1 MTRLLV
7 DTDRLAEFVDRMQQA
22 QAQLTRAHDDA
33 DARIRQLQTGWDGT
47 AAQAQAA
54 AHRQWR
60 GAADRAQEALAVL
73 HSIARTAGANYAA
86 AALANRRM
94 WAG

>member
-7 DTDRLAEFVDRMQQA
+7 DTDRLAEFVDRVEHT
-22 QAQLTRAHDDA
+22 QAQLTRARDDA
-33 DARIRQLQTGWDGT
+33 DARIRQLQSGWDGT

-54 AHRQWR
+54 AHAHWQ
-60 GAADRAQEALAVL
+60 AAATQAQEALAAL
-73 HSIARTAGANYAA
+73 HSIARTAHANYTAA
-86 AALANRRM
+86 VLANRRI

>member
-7 DTDRLAEFVDRMQQA
+7 DTDRLAAFVDGVQHA
-22 QAQLTRAHDDA
+22 QAQLTRARDDA
-33 DARIRQLQTGWDGT
+33 DARIRQLQSGWDGT

-54 AHRQWR
+54 AHAHWQ
-60 GAADRAQEALAVL
+60 AAASQSQEALAVL
-73 HSIARTAGANYAA
+73 HSIARTADANYTAA
-86 AALANRRM
+86 VLANRRM

>member
-7 DTDRLAEFVDRMQQA
+7 DTDRLAEFVDRIQQT

-33 DARIRQLQTGWDGT
+33 DARVRQAQATWDGA
-47 AAQAQAA
+47 AAQAQEAAHARWRAA
-54 AHRQWR
+54 AGQL
-60 GAADRAQEALAVL
+60 QEALAVL
-73 HSIARTAGANYAA
+73 HSIARTARANYTEAV
-86 AALANRRM
+86 LANRRM